1 MHDIKGRVAAVEALL
16 RAKGFRRVTVFK
28 EPRFRDCN
36 LFMVYGAR

>member
-1 MHDIKGRVAAVEALL
+1 MQGRVAATEALL
-16 RAKGFRRVTVFK
+16 RARGFARVAVHK